1 MLPVN
6 SVLFLCLNGLYSVIY
21 VNCWCLVNQGVCTG
35 SALDHAC
42 GVSRQNERVDD
53 KNGLTNR
60 QGDYYVPLS
69 CSTVG
74 RGQQYDNI

>member
-6 SVLFLCLNGLYSVIY
+6 GVLFLCLNGLYSVIY
-21 VNCWCLVNQGVCTG
+21 VNCWCVVNQSVCTG

-42 GVSRQNERVDD
+42 GVSRQNERTNERVYD

-60 QGDYYVPLS
+60 QGDYYVPLP

-74 RGQQYDNI
+74 